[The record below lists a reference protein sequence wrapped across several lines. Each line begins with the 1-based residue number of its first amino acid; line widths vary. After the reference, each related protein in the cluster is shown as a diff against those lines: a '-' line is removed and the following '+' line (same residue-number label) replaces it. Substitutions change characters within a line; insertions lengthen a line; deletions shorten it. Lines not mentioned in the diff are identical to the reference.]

1 MSDDV
6 DIRSGG
12 LVAVDTDALRELSG
26 ALGPISARLDEVAE
40 ALAGAGTASLA
51 AGLWVPDPA
60 GRAREAHA
68 IATDLSRT
76 LDTLAQTY
84 DLAEKEALHALHGT
98 RDVDV
103 MQLAAR
109 GCRPRGCRG
118 GGEAA
123 RGRVDRGPSPRHR
136 GPDASQRPHA
146 RGVRPARTRPD
157 AADRRRPPRRSG
169 HGARRGAP
177 LRPGAETAS
186 VEEIST
192 HLATG
197 ADAAPRGLVDV
208 IDRMPGQ
215 DGLDDARVRVE
226 EYRYASGEREFV
238 AYIAGTRA
246 AFAADEPWDMTSNLQ
261 LYFGAQSSSYL
272 AVERALTAAGAVAGD
287 RVHVFSH
294 SQGGM
299 IAAYLAR
306 DGDFD
311 VVTEVSFGSPVQ
323 AEQADGVL
331 SVAVRHTDDPVAALA
346 VGGFPG
352 VSGSAT
358 ASSSNARPIPCR
370 AGAMRR
376 SRCTSSTPTARRR
389 RWSTPPPIRASRAA
403 RAARAPGGRGRR
415 HLDGLRRP
423 PRAVPLGGSTTA
435 LGEEGSDEVTR
446 PSAAALLLRAQQNAE
461 HPVDERDEIAATTPS
476 QKLSTVRPQPHELVT
491 HAVIHSSSPLMTN
504 EMSPS
509 VRMYSGIAT
518 ILITVPMI
526 VLTSAK
532 IAATASSVS
541 TSCRVSPGA
550 NGVTPTR
557 RAGMS
562 VTTQMAK
569 ALTTTRTMKRMV
581 LTVFHA
587 DAALEGFTPGRSAPR
602 RLDA

>member
-103 MQLAAR
+103 MQLAAAR
-109 GCRPRGCRG
+109 MQAEGDV
-118 GGEAA
+118 AA
-123 RGRVDRGPSPRHR
+123 AAKRLAAEWIEGRHR
-136 GPDASQRPHA
+136 DIEDQMRDSALMLGVYGPLGPALTQLTAAVRRA
-146 RGVRPARTRPD
+146 GRGTVPA
-157 AADRRRPPRRSG
+157 AAP
-169 HGARRGAP
+169 P

-192 HLATG
+192 HHATG

-352 VSGSAT
+352 VSGSGDSVVVEREADPMPRWSDAT
-358 ASSSNARPIPCR
+358 FAVHQLDAYRETAAMVDASADPRIAVLRERLAPL
-370 AGAMRR
+370 AGAAVVTSTVYGAHREQAR
-376 SRCTSSTPTARRR
+376 SADRRR
-389 RWSTPPPIRASRAA
+389 RS
-403 RAARAPGGRGRR
+403 GGG
-415 HLDGLRRP
+415 GL
-423 PRAVPLGGSTTA
+423 
-435 LGEEGSDEVTR
+435 
-446 PSAAALLLRAQQNAE
+446 
-461 HPVDERDEIAATTPS
+461 
-476 QKLSTVRPQPHELVT
+476 
-491 HAVIHSSSPLMTN
+491 
-504 EMSPS
+504 
-509 VRMYSGIAT
+509 
-518 ILITVPMI
+518 
-526 VLTSAK
+526 
-532 IAATASSVS
+532 
-541 TSCRVSPGA
+541 
-550 NGVTPTR
+550 
-557 RAGMS
+557 
-562 VTTQMAK
+562 
-569 ALTTTRTMKRMV
+569 
-581 LTVFHA
+581 
-587 DAALEGFTPGRSAPR
+587 
-602 RLDA
+602 